1 MRAGETRDDHD
12 ARDDRAPALAL
23 PARSPSLTMADY
35 ESLAAH
41 FPLTV
46 PTPTYV
52 SHPTLLLAEHLA
64 TEHDLLRNPTSL
76 PRWQAYLAQVT
87 EEVAQTLLEQRGQ
100 ATPLERLTL
109 GERLATAQGRHALQR
124 ITDVYERALQH
135 HPTSHTLWNDY
146 LRQRSRF
153 VLGTPAL
160 PLKLGAPRKRRGDD
174 GVGRTMTEWL
184 RAGKGEVDEI
194 EDGERDYESA
204 WEGALD
210 GIVGWPE
217 WNALAALHERALMWL
232 PQMPRIWLSYL
243 TMFVHPSCPA
253 PLSHT
258 HARRT
263 FDRALRTLPPSL
275 HERVWHLYLIYAS
288 PSSPAAISASSIV
301 SIWRRYLLQ
310 DPNPTLY
317 YIREI
322 LLSLETPHPLEA
334 AKRLLVLAT
343 ETQAGETKNSEGK
356 SAYQLLGDF
365 LEVVEQFPEEVGVD
379 EEESNKLKLAREKV
393 EAAREPEQSDANS
406 KKQRQN
412 GSRAPPPLDA
422 SIVDPT
428 SSALLDVDSLL
439 RTQGLDI
446 YPDQAGR
453 LWTGL
458 ATYWIKRGEFALARE
473 TFEEGLSTVVTL
485 RDFTQVFDAY
495 AEFEESYISG
505 LMESAAEGDADQDD
519 EQELDERM
527 KAFEELM
534 DRRPFLVN
542 EVLLR
547 RNPNDVQEWEKRV
560 ALYGNN
566 DEKVAE
572 TYTLATKS
580 LNSRKAIG
588 PLNLLWVHFAKFYES
603 GGVSGE
609 AEADVASARKV
620 FEKATKV
627 WFRRVEELAEVWC
640 EWAEMEV
647 RNENYEEAIKVMQ
660 RAAAIPRDWK
670 SVDYR
675 DEAIPP
681 QQRLFKSLKL
691 WSFYVDLE
699 ESIGTVESTKAVYD
713 QIFQLKIA
721 NAQVFINAAN
731 FLEEN
736 EYWEESFKIYEQGV
750 ALLPYPIAFE
760 IWNAYLSKF
769 IKRYGG
775 DKLERARDL
784 FEQALDSCP
793 PKFCKPIYLL
803 YGKLEE
809 DHGLAKRAMAVYDR
823 ATRAVEAKDR
833 MEMFTYYIA
842 KATANFGL
850 PATRPIY
857 ERAIEQLPD
866 AQTAEMCLR
875 FAALERKLGEI
886 DRARAIFAH
895 ASQFCDPRT
904 HTDFW
909 AQWNS
914 FEIETGSED
923 TFREYLRIKRAVQA
937 AFNTEASY
945 LSAKLQQIQRGQAE
959 AQEAVNGG
967 IDVDPMA
974 ALDRATGTT
983 VRGFVPAA
991 SGQKV
996 GGDGTKDGEEEQ
1008 QKGNAD
1014 EIAIDDDD
1022 DDDDE
1027 DADAE

>member
-1 MRAGETRDDHD
+1 MTT
-12 ARDDRAPALAL
+12 
-23 PARSPSLTMADY
+23 SY
-35 ESLAAH
+35 ESLSGL
-41 FPLTV
+41 FPLTHPI
-46 PTPTYV
+46 PTFV
-52 SHPTLLLAEHLA
+52 SHPHLLTPEHLS
-64 TEHDLLRNPTSL
+64 TEHELLRNPTSL
-76 PRWQAYLAQVT
+76 PRWQSYISQVL
-87 EEVAQTLLEQRGQ
+87 EQIQQTLLTSNRGDQ
-100 ATPLERLTL
+100 LSSINPLERLLL
-109 GERLATAQGRHALQR
+109 GERLCTKEGRESLQK
-124 ITDVYERALQH
+124 ITDVFERALQH
-135 HPTSHTLWNDY
+135 HPTSFTLWKTY
-146 LRQRSRF
+146 LKWGSLF
-153 VLGTPAL
+153 VLGTPSQK
-160 PLKLGAPRKRRGDD
+160 LKLGAPRKNRGEE
-174 GVGRTMTEWL
+174 GGIGGRTMTEYL
-184 RAGKGEVDEI
+184 NAGKGEIEPL
-194 EDGERDYESA
+194 EDGEIDHESG
-204 WEGALD
+204 WQGALD
-210 GIVGWPE
+210 GTVGYQE
-217 WNALAALHERALMWL
+217 WKSLAALHERALMWL

-243 TMFVHPSCPA
+243 TMFLHPSCPA
-253 PLSHT
+253 PLAHT

-263 FDRALRTLPPSL
+263 FDRALRSLPPSL
-275 HERVWHLYLIYAS
+275 HERIWHLYLLYAS
-288 PSSPAAISASSIV
+288 PSSPANPSPRSIV
-301 SIWRRYLLQ
+301 SIWRRYLTR
-310 DPNPTLY
+310 DSNPTLY
-317 YIREI
+317 YIENV
-322 LLSLETPHPLEA
+322 LLALDQDEEDNTINGPLEA
-334 AKRLLVLAT
+334 AKRLLILSHQVQTGNNL
-343 ETQAGETKNSEGK
+343 KDSEGK
-356 SAYQLLGDF
+356 SSYQLLEKF
-365 LEVVEQFPEEVGVD
+365 LKVVESFPEQVGID
-379 EEESNKLKLAREKV
+379 L
-393 EAAREPEQSDANS
+393 EQSDRLRLEREKS
-406 KKQRQN
+406 QQSQGIEDKQQVQKPGAA
-412 GSRAPPPLDA
+412 GSAPPPPPLDP
-422 SIVDPT
+422 SILDPT
-428 SSALLDVDSLL
+428 SPQLLDVDHLIE
-439 RTQGLDI
+439 TQGLLI
-446 YPDQAGR
+446 YPDQSGK

-458 ATYWIKRGEFALARE
+458 STYWIKRGEFDQARK
-473 TFEEGLSTVVTL
+473 TFELGLKSVVTL
-485 RDFTQVFDAY
+485 RDFTQVFDSF

-505 LMESAAEGDADQDD
+505 LMESVQQDEGDEED
-519 EQELDERM
+519 EKELDERM
-527 KAFEELM
+527 KGFEELM

-560 ALYGNN
+560 ALYGND

-588 PLNLLWVHFAKFYES
+588 PLHLLWIHFAKFYES
-603 GGVSGE
+603 GGTSGE
-609 AEADVASARKV
+609 SEPDLSSARKI

-627 WFRRVEELAEVWC
+627 WFRKVEELAEVWC

-647 RNENYEEAIKVMQ
+647 RNENYEQAIKVMQ
-660 RAAAIPRDWK
+660 RASTIPKDWK
-670 SVDYR
+670 KIDYR
-675 DEAIPP
+675 DESIPP

-699 ESIGTVESTKAVYD
+699 ESIGTVESTKQVYD

-784 FEQALDSCP
+784 FEQALESCP

-809 DHGLAKRAMAVYDR
+809 EHGLAKRAMAVYDR
-823 ATRAVEAKDR
+823 ATRAVEPKDR
-833 MEMFTYYIA
+833 FEMFTYYIA
-842 KATANFGL
+842 KASSNFGL

-866 AQTAEMCLR
+866 NQTAEMCLR
-875 FAALERKLGEI
+875 FANLERKLGEI

-904 HTDFW
+904 NPEFW

-945 LSAKLQQIQRGQAE
+945 LSAKLQQIQKGQQQ

-967 IDVDPMA
+967 IEVDPMA

-983 VRGFVPAA
+983 TGGTAVRGFVPAA
-991 SGQKV
+991 NGQKV
-996 GGDGTKDGEEEQ
+996 GGDPQTQGENGEQ
-1008 QKGNAD
+1008 EKGNAD

-1022 DDDDE
+1022 DDDDGDE
-1027 DADAE
+1027 

>member
-1 MRAGETRDDHD
+1 MTDFG
-12 ARDDRAPALAL
+12 
-23 PARSPSLTMADY
+23 SL
-35 ESLAAH
+35 SGL

-46 PTPTYV
+46 PIPTYV
-52 SHPTLLLAEHLA
+52 SHPHLLSSEHLS

-76 PRWQAYLAQVT
+76 PRWQSYLTQLT
-87 EEVAQTLLEQRGQ
+87 QEIQQSLLSTRGQ
-100 ATPLERLTL
+100 ASPLERLVL
-109 GERLATAQGRHALQR
+109 GDRLATSEGRIALQR

-135 HPTSHTLWNDY
+135 HPTSYTLWNDY
-146 LRQRSRF
+146 LKHRSRF
-153 VLGTPAL
+153 VLGTPSN
-160 PLKLGAPRKRRGDD
+160 PLKLGAPRKKRGEE

-184 RAGKGEVDEI
+184 GAGKGEIDEI
-194 EDGERDYESA
+194 EQGERDYETG

-210 GIVGWPE
+210 GVVGWQE
-217 WNALAALHERALMWL
+217 WKSLAAVHERALMWL
-232 PQMPRIWLSYL
+232 PNMPRIWLSYL
-243 TMFVHPSCPA
+243 TLFIHPSCPS

-263 FDRALRTLPPSL
+263 FDRSLRTLPPSL
-275 HERVWHLYLIYAS
+275 HERIWHLYLTYAS
-288 PSSPAAISASSIV
+288 PSSPASLSPLSIV

-310 DPNPTLY
+310 DQNPTLY
-317 YIREI
+317 YIDKI
-322 LLSLETPHPLEA
+322 LLQFSTEDYEKGPLEA
-334 AKRLLVLAT
+334 AKRLLVLAN
-343 ETQAGETKNSEGK
+343 ETQSGQTNNSDGK
-356 SAYQLLGDF
+356 SAYQLLGEF
-365 LEVVEQFPEEVGVD
+365 LNVVEKYPEEVGVD
-379 EEESNKLKLAREKV
+379 EEESRKLRNEREKL
-393 EAAREPEQSDANS
+393 EAAAQAQES
-406 KKQRQN
+406 KDVATVPAKKPRPGQ
-412 GSRAPPPLDA
+412 GPLPPPLDA
-422 SIVDPT
+422 SILDPT
-428 SSALLDVDSLL
+428 SPQLLDVDSLL
-439 RTQGLDI
+439 RTQGLRL

-458 ATYWIKRGEFALARE
+458 STYWIKRGEFDLARE

-505 LMESAAEGDADQDD
+505 LMESVPEDGDEEED
-519 EQELDERM
+519 EKELDERM
-527 KAFEELM
+527 KGFEELM

-560 ALYGNN
+560 ALFGDN

-588 PLNLLWVHFAKFYES
+588 PLHLLYVHFAKFYEQ
-603 GGVSGE
+603 GGVSQE
-609 AEADVASARKV
+609 AEPDLVSARKV
-620 FEKATKV
+620 FEKATRV
-627 WFRRVEELAEVWC
+627 WYRRVDELAEVWC

-647 RNENYEEAIKVMQ
+647 RNENYDEAIKVMQ

-675 DEAIPP
+675 DDSIPP
-681 QQRLFKSLKL
+681 SQRLFKSLKL

-775 DKLERARDL
+775 EKLERARDL
-784 FEQALDSCP
+784 FEQALESCP

-886 DRARAIFAH
+886 DRARAVFAH

-904 HTDFW
+904 NPDFW

-967 IDVDPMA
+967 VEVDPMA
-974 ALDRATGTT
+974 ALDRATGTGT
-983 VRGFVPAA
+983 AVRGFVPAA

-996 GGDGTKDGEEEQ
+996 GGDGTKGDGAEEAQ

-1022 DDDDE
+1022 DDDE
-1027 DADAE
+1027 EEEEE

>member
-1 MRAGETRDDHD
+1 MDTGYA
-12 ARDDRAPALAL
+12 
-23 PARSPSLTMADY
+23 SLS
-35 ESLAAH
+35 SL
-41 FPLTV
+41 FPLTTPV
-46 PTPTYV
+46 PTYV
-52 SHPTLLLAEHLA
+52 SHPELLLAQHLS

-76 PRWQAYLAQVT
+76 PRWLAYLAQVHD
-87 EEVAQTLLEQRGQ
+87 EVDQTLREVRGNGQ
-100 ATPLERLTL
+100 AVERLVL
-109 GERLATAQGRHALQR
+109 GERLCTPEGRFALRR

-135 HPTSHTLWNDY
+135 HPTSYKLWRDY
-146 LRQRSRF
+146 IRARSRF
-153 VLGTPAL
+153 VLGTPQR
-160 PLKLGAPRKRRGDD
+160 PLKLSAPRKNRGTD
-174 GVGRTMTEWL
+174 GVGRTMSEWL
-184 RAGKGEVDEI
+184 QAGKGEVDEI
-194 EDGERDYESA
+194 EEGERDYETEF
-204 WEGALD
+204 EGGLD
-210 GIVGWPE
+210 GVVGFEE
-217 WNALAALHERALMWL
+217 WRGLAALHERALMWL

-243 TMFVHPSCPA
+243 SMFLHPSCPA

-263 FDRALRTLPPSL
+263 FDRALRSLPPSL
-275 HERVWHLYLIYAS
+275 HERVWHLYLSWAR
-288 PSSPAAISASSIV
+288 PSTPAALSAETIV
-301 SIWRRYLLQ
+301 SVWRRYLVQ
-310 DPNPTLY
+310 DPNPSLY
-317 YIREI
+317 YVNEV
-322 LLSLETPHPLEA
+322 LLHLDLPRPLEA
-334 AKRLLVLAT
+334 AKRLLDLARR
-343 ETQAGETKNSEGK
+343 TQLGDSKALNVEGK
-356 SAYQLLGDF
+356 SAYQLLSEW
-365 LEVVEQFPEEVGVD
+365 LQVVEQFPEEIGID
-379 EEESNKLKLAREKV
+379 EEASRKAREERDKQLQP
-393 EAAREPEQSDANS
+393 AAQESAQ
-406 KKQRQN
+406 KQQN
-412 GSRAPPPLDA
+412 GGRKQDPVPPSLDPA
-422 SIVDPT
+422 VLDPT
-428 SSALLDVDSLL
+428 SDSHLDVDSLL
-439 RTQGLDI
+439 RTHGLDL

-458 ATYWIKRGEFALARE
+458 ATYWIKRGEFDLARE
-473 TFEEGLSTVVTL
+473 TFEEGLATVVTL

-495 AEFEESYISG
+495 AEFEESFISG
-505 LMESAAEGDADQDD
+505 LMETIAEGDGDVDD
-519 EQELDERM
+519 ERELDDRM

-560 ALYGNN
+560 ALYGTD

-580 LNSRKAIG
+580 LNPRKAIG
-588 PLNLLWVHFAKFYES
+588 PLHLLWVHFAKFYEA
-603 GGVSGE
+603 GGTTGE
-609 AEADVASARKV
+609 AEQDIESARKV
-620 FEKATKV
+620 FEKATRV
-627 WFRRVEELAEVWC
+627 WFRRVDDLAEVWC

-647 RNENYEEAIKVMQ
+647 RNENYDEAIKVMQ
-660 RAAAIPRDWK
+660 RAAAIPKEWK
-670 SVDYR
+670 SIDYR
-675 DEAIPP
+675 DESISP
-681 QQRLFKSLKL
+681 QTRLFKSLKL

-784 FEQALDSCP
+784 FEQALESCP
-793 PKFCKPIYLL
+793 PKFCKPIFLL

-809 DHGLAKRAMAVYDR
+809 EHGLAKRAMAVYDR

-866 AQTAEMCLR
+866 SQTAEMCLR

-895 ASQFCDPRT
+895 ASQFCDPRVNP
-904 HTDFW
+904 DFW
-909 AQWNS
+909 AQWNA

-945 LSAKLQQIQRGQAE
+945 LSAKLQQMQRGQAE
-959 AQEAVNGG
+959 AQEAVQGG
-967 IDVDPMA
+967 VDVDPMA
-974 ALDRATGTT
+974 ALDRATGGTA

-996 GGDGTKDGEEEQ
+996 GGDGTKEAEPAQ
-1008 QKGNAD
+1008 NGNAD
-1014 EIAIDDDD
+1014 EIDI
-1022 DDDDE
+1022 DDE
-1027 DADAE
+1027 DDEDDE

>member
-1 MRAGETRDDHD
+1 MTDYG
-12 ARDDRAPALAL
+12 
-23 PARSPSLTMADY
+23 SL
-35 ESLAAH
+35 SGL

-46 PTPTYV
+46 PIPTYV
-52 SHPTLLLAEHLA
+52 SHPSLLVADHLS

-76 PRWQAYLAQVT
+76 PRWQFYIHQVV
-87 EEVAQTLLEQRGQ
+87 EEVQHTLLEQRGK

-109 GERLATAQGRHALQR
+109 GERLSTPEGRHALQR

-135 HPTSHTLWNDY
+135 HPTSYTLWNDY
-146 LRQRSRF
+146 LKQRNRF
-153 VLGTPAL
+153 VLGTPSN
-160 PLKLGAPRKRRGDD
+160 PLKLGAPRKKRGED

-184 RAGKGEVDEI
+184 SAGKGEIDEI
-194 EDGERDYESA
+194 EEGERDYETA

-210 GIVGWPE
+210 GVIGWQE
-217 WNALAALHERALMWL
+217 WKSLAAVHERALMWL
-232 PQMPRIWLSYL
+232 PHMPRIWLSYL
-243 TMFVHPSCPA
+243 TLFIHPSCPS

-275 HERVWHLYLIYAS
+275 HERIWHLYLLYAS
-288 PSSPAAISASSIV
+288 PSSPASPSATSIV

-310 DPNPTLY
+310 EPNPTLY
-317 YIREI
+317 YINEV
-322 LLSLETPHPLEA
+322 LLSLEEPQPLEA
-334 AKRLLVLAT
+334 AKRLLVLAHQ
-343 ETQAGETKNSEGK
+343 TQSGETKNSDGK
-356 SAYQLLGDF
+356 SAYQLLGEF
-365 LEVVEQFPEEVGVD
+365 LNVVEKFPEQVGVE
-379 EEESNKLKLAREKV
+379 EEESRKLRTQREKFEQV
-393 EAAREPEQSDANS
+393 QEAQEKEQAQANGG
-406 KKQRQN
+406 KKQPQPQAR
-412 GSRAPPPLDA
+412 GGPLPPPLDA
-422 SIVDPT
+422 SILDPT
-428 SSALLDVDSLL
+428 SPQLLDVDSLL
-439 RTQGLDI
+439 RTQGLSI

-458 ATYWIKRGEFALARE
+458 ATYWIKRGEFQLARE

-505 LMESAAEGDADQDD
+505 LMESVQEGEGDEED

-527 KAFEELM
+527 KKFEELM

-560 ALYGNN
+560 ALYGND

-588 PLNLLWVHFAKFYES
+588 PLHLLWVHFAKFYES

-609 AEADVASARKV
+609 AESDLVSARKV
-620 FEKATKV
+620 FEKATRV
-627 WFRRVEELAEVWC
+627 WFRRVDELAEVWC

-660 RAAAIPRDWK
+660 RAAAIPKDWK

-675 DEAIPP
+675 DESIPP

-699 ESIGTVESTKAVYD
+699 ESIGTPESTKAVYD

-784 FEQALDSCP
+784 FEQALESCP

-866 AQTAEMCLR
+866 SQTAEMCLR

-904 HTDFW
+904 NPEFW

-945 LSAKLQQIQRGQAE
+945 LSAKLQQMQRGQAE

-967 IDVDPMA
+967 VDVDPMA
-974 ALDRATGTT
+974 ALDRATGGTA
-983 VRGFVPAA
+983 VRGFVAA
-991 SGQKV
+991 SNGQKV
-996 GGDGTKDGEEEQ
+996 GGDGTKENEAEEA
-1008 QKGNAD
+1008 KGNAD

-1022 DDDDE
+1022 DDDDDE
-1027 DADAE
+1027 